1 MINKVLGT
9 PISTQVVHNAV
20 PTNKPSQNFADLLKE
35 AINEVNR
42 QQVES
47 EQLSQKLVTGE
58 VQDIHQVM
66 IASQKASISLSLAI
80 QVRNKVV
87 EAYQE
92 IMRMPL

>member
-1 MINKVLGT
+1 MINKVLGS
-9 PISTQVVHNAV
+9 PISNQVLQSTAPSN
-20 PTNKPSQNFADLLKE
+20 NPSQNFAELLKD